1 MRNKELKLMPDYD
14 CYPLWVRDDAGLE
27 NIDPNSLNISTNL
40 KKSLEIWKKKYDSTF
55 VRGNPIE
62 SGFKS
67 KDDEKIFYEE
77 GKKIYYELSKELGFS
92 YKVYYLT
99 WSGDPKT

>member
-1 MRNKELKLMPDYD
+1 MCKKELKLMPDYD

-27 NIDPNSLNISTNL
+27 NIDPNSLNIPASL
-40 KKSLEIWKKKYDSTF
+40 KQSLEIWKKEYDSTY
-55 VRGNPIE
+55 VRNNPIE

-67 KDDEKIFYEE
+67 MSDEKKYYEE
-77 GKKIYYELSKELGFS
+77 GKKLYYELLKELGHA

-99 WSGDPKT
+99 WSEDQ

>member
-1 MRNKELKLMPDYD
+1 MCKKELKLMPDYD

-27 NIDPNSLNISTNL
+27 NIDPNSLNISTSL
-40 KKSLEIWKKKYDSTF
+40 KESLEIWKKKYDSTF
-55 VRGNPIE
+55 VRKNPIE

-67 KDDEKIFYEE
+67 MDDEKKYYEE
-77 GKKIYYELSKELGFS
+77 GKKIYYELLKELGHA

-99 WSGDPKT
+99 WSEDQ